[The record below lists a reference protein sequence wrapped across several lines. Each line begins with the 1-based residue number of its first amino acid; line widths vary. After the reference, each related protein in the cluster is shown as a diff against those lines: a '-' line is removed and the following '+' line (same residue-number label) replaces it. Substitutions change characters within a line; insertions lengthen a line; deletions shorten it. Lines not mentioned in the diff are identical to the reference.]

1 MDNTILFVMMIAS
14 ALFMGVLPF
23 GVFMGLGTA
32 TNIASSDA
40 RLLVTFFLAAGVV
53 AFLINIG
60 ANAAVQRGNCG
71 SIKNM
76 NQIVNNSAIAFG
88 IQIGTLLLVWFVPYL
103 RSIVTGLFPPDTDP
117 AILDS
122 VGYSYF
128 SAWAALFGTAISSSL
143 SGVCV

>member
-1 MDNTILFVMMIAS
+1 MDNTILYVMMIAS

-53 AFLINIG
+53 AFLINMG

-103 RSIVTGLFPPDTDP
+103 RNIVTGLFPPDTDP

-122 VGYSYF
+122 IGYSYF
-128 SAWAALFGTAISSSL
+128 SAWAALYGTAISSSL

>member
-1 MDNTILFVMMIAS
+1 MMIAS

-23 GVFMGLGTA
+23 GIFMGLGTA
-32 TNIASSDA
+32 ANIASSDA

-53 AFLINIG
+53 AFLINMG

-76 NQIVNNSAIAFG
+76 NQIVNNSAISFG
-88 IQIGTLLLVWFVPYL
+88 IQSGTLLLVWFVPYL
-103 RSIVTGLFPPDTDP
+103 RNIVTGLFPPDTDP

-128 SAWAALFGTAISSSL
+128 SAWAALYGTAISSSL

>member
-1 MDNTILFVMMIAS
+1 MDNTILYVMMIAS

-23 GVFMGLGTA
+23 GIFMGLGTA
-32 TNIASSDA
+32 ANIASSDA

-53 AFLINIG
+53 AFLINMG

-122 VGYSYF
+122 IGYSYF
-128 SAWAALFGTAISSSL
+128 SAWAALYGTAISSSL

>member
-1 MDNTILFVMMIAS
+1 MDNTILYVMMIAS

-23 GVFMGLGTA
+23 GIFMGLGTA

-53 AFLINIG
+53 AFLINMG

-122 VGYSYF
+122 IGYSYF

>member
-1 MDNTILFVMMIAS
+1 MDNTILYVMMIAS

-53 AFLINIG
+53 AFLINMG

-122 VGYSYF
+122 IGYSYF

>member
-1 MDNTILFVMMIAS
+1 MDNTILFVMMIAA

-23 GVFMGLGTA
+23 GIFMGLGTA
-32 TNIASSDA
+32 VNIASSDP
-40 RLLVTFFLAAGVV
+40 RLLITFFLAAGVL
-53 AFLINIG
+53 AFLINMA
-60 ANAAVQRGNCG
+60 ANSAVQRSSCG

-76 NQIVNNSAIAFG
+76 NQIVNNSGLAFG
-88 IQIGTLLLVWFVPYL
+88 IQIGVLLLVWLVPFL
-103 RSIVTGLFPPDTDP
+103 RGIVTGLFPPDTDP

-128 SAWAALFGTAISSSL
+128 SAWGALFGTAISSSL